1 MDYYSTLVLKRNASE
16 DDIKKAYRKM
26 AMKHHPDRGGD
37 EKQFKQISEA
47 YEILSDPQ
55 KKQMVDMGVDPKAQQ
70 AGGHRHQQS
79 PFEFHFN
86 TGNFEDV
93 FSNFG
98 FGGGGGGPFGFGGR
112 QSQRNRTININVD
125 LSLLDVLNGKELD
138 AELAVPNG
146 KKKIINISIPAGI
159 ESGQQIR
166 YQGMGDNAIPG
177 IPPGDL
183 IVNIRVMPH
192 PVFRRE
198 GDSLVVEKDISVWDA
213 LLGCNLDLQ
222 TLDNKNLNI
231 AIPAGTQPDTVLSCR
246 NEGVPNMRNRQRG
259 NLLIK
264 IKVTVP
270 RNLTAN
276 QITAIENLKNGI

>member
-1 MDYYSTLVLKRNASE
+1 MDYYSTLGVNRNATE

-37 EKQFKQISEA
+37 EKKFKQISEA

-70 AGGHRHQQS
+70 AGGHRHQQG

-86 TGNFEDV
+86 SGNFEDV
-93 FSNFG
+93 FGQFG
-98 FGGGGGGPFGFGGR
+98 FGGPFGFGGR
-112 QSQRNRTININVD
+112 QPQRNKTININVD
-125 LSLLDVLNGKELD
+125 LSLEDVLNGKELD
-138 AELAVPNG
+138 AELAVPNS

-159 ESGQQIR
+159 ENGQQIR
-166 YQGMGDNAIPG
+166 YQGMGDTAISG

-183 IVNIRVMPH
+183 IVNIRVAPH

-213 LLGCNLDLQ
+213 LLGCHFTLQ
-222 TLDNKNLNI
+222 TLDSKSLNI
-231 AIPAGTQPDTVLSCR
+231 TVPPGTQPETVLSCR
-246 NEGVPNMRNRQRG
+246 NEGIPNMRNRQRG

-264 IKVTVP
+264 IKVIVP